1 MARKTWVKLKRGLL
15 IDPKHRMALGN
26 RIWLY
31 MYMLDIAD
39 WDTGK
44 VIEWRD
50 KAAAD
55 ELQMPLTTV
64 RTQRRQIEEEG
75 YISCHQHSDHQTIT
89 IKKWVNPREYSGQV
103 YNAEGSV
110 EEYAPLEDALK
121 TEGEYEGVNEG
132 VNEGI
137 QNLTPLHI
145 NHISHITSHLKGV
158 DADLFKA
165 CQRIYE
171 SKKGALI
178 TDGASF
184 ALMVQ
189 NFKRNGATAEDY
201 AAAIDAMDADKRYK
215 GSKPTSYEKWALGI
229 ADRRR
234 NPARFSSDKK
244 IRNDADKMDPETYR
258 RSWQRQNSTIQSKG

>member
-1 MARKTWVKLKRGLL
+1 MASKYWIKLYLEILDDPKMGRMPDRLWRRTIELFLLAGELDQDGLL
-15 IDPKHRMALGN
+15 PEVRDMAWRL
-26 RIWLY
+26 RIN
-31 MYMLDIAD
+31 D
-39 WDTGK
+39 
-44 VIEWRD
+44 
-50 KAAAD
+50 D
-55 ELQMPLTTV
+55 ELQDDMSLLATYQIIHKENTGFYV
-64 RTQRRQIEEEG
+64 TKFAERQAP
-75 YISCHQHSDHQTIT
+75 ISDAERMRQLRERKQKEQYYSDAPVT
-89 IKKWVNPREYSGQV
+89 NR
-103 YNAEGSV
+103 NADTDTDTDIDTD
-110 EEYAPLEDALK
+110 ED
-121 TEGEYEGVNEG
+121 
-132 VNEGI
+132 I
-137 QNLTPLHI
+137 D
-145 NHISHITSHLKGV
+145 S
-158 DADLFKA
+158 DLFKA

-201 AAAIDAMDADKRYK
+201 AAAIDAMDSDKRYK

-244 IRNDADKMDPETYR
+244 IRSDADKMDPETYR